1 MNEIFKKLK
10 QWREDRNIVQ
20 STENDYK
27 ANMFEELSKY
37 YRAKD
42 VYSLIDALCDM
53 AIFTINHAE
62 VNNLDQDRLSRLLTI
77 MCHPYGLNQLGDC
90 KYLGVYRVQD
100 IPILLST
107 AEAIS
112 DDIIIAGD
120 NIEELS
126 NKTLA
131 DIFLACWKTVYIF
144 GYDFEKC
151 MLETI
156 KEISSRRQ
164 DPKQFSDWVE
174 NGASG
179 KWLKDKNQDPDT
191 LYKADYERCKL

>member
-1 MNEIFKKLK
+1 MNEIFKKLQ
-10 QWREDRNIVQ
+10 QWREDRNIRE

-42 VYSLIDALCDM
+42 DNERIDALCDM

-62 VNNLDQDRLSRLLTI
+62 LNNVDIDIDFDLEIEPINEDLDFETI
-77 MCHPYGLNQLGDC
+77 EKQTLYSMFVDFHLEG
-90 KYLGVYRVQD
+90 
-100 IPILLST
+100 
-107 AEAIS
+107 AIF
-112 DDIIIAGD
+112 DVAF
-120 NIEELS
+120 
-126 NKTLA
+126 
-131 DIFLACWKTVYIF
+131 FLF
-144 GYDFEKC
+144 RHGYDFEKC

-164 DPKQFSDWVE
+164 DPKQFCDWVE

-179 KWLKDKNQDPDT
+179 KWLKNQNQDPET
-191 LYKADYERCKL
+191 LYKADYEMCKL

>member
-20 STENDYK
+20 SAENDYK
-27 ANMFEELSKY
+27 ANMFEELSEY

-42 VYSLIDALCDM
+42 DNERIDAICDM
-53 AIFTINHAE
+53 AIFTINHYE
-62 VNNLDQDRLSRLLTI
+62 LNNLDNDTSIGER
-77 MCHPYGLNQLGDC
+77 
-90 KYLGVYRVQD
+90 KYKGIFTVRDVQ
-100 IPILLST
+100 ILLSMP
-107 AEAIS
+107 EILS
-112 DDIIIAGD
+112 DDIIISGD
-120 NIEELS
+120 YIKDLPKKS
-126 NKTLA
+126 LTR
-131 DIFLACWKTVYIF
+131 IFLACWKSAEIF

-164 DPKQFSDWVE
+164 DPKQFADWVE

-179 KWLKDKNQDPDT
+179 KWLKNQNQDPDT
-191 LYKADYERCKL
+191 LYKADYESCKL